1 METIRYDELKRSFK
15 IVYENENYIL
25 LNDGEVY
32 KKDSHN
38 NLILAKDDEKTKIL
52 KRLMERNNSK
62 SQYRGYYIKDDNSR
76 D

>member
-1 METIRYDELKRSFK
+1 MEKIRYDELKRSFK
-15 IVYENENYIL
+15 IVYENKNYIL
-25 LNDGEVY
+25 LNDGKVY

-38 NLILAKDDEKTKIL
+38 NLILIKDDENTKIL
-52 KRLMERNNSK
+52 KRLMERNNSE